1 MPDVPEIHGH
11 CDDRFAAVREAFAKN
26 FEQGLEV
33 GASFSAFLEGE
44 PVVDLWAGDRDANGR
59 PWQEDTIVNVY
70 STTKAMAALSTL
82 MLVDRG
88 ELDLDTPVASVWPE
102 FAAAGKERIP
112 IRNLLSHTSGMAG
125 WEQELKLE
133 DLYDWD
139 YSTGLLAAQA
149 PMWEPGTQ
157 SGYHALTHG
166 HLLGEVVRRV
176 TGRTIGTFFKEEVA
190 EPLGVDFHIGLPEQH
205 EDRVGELVPPPESAL
220 GAQQP
225 NAGSVASR
233 VLGNPPLRGE
243 DANCRAWR
251 AAEIPAA
258 NGTSNARA
266 VARVAGVLANGGSQD
281 GVHLMGEQTLAK
293 TIEEQSYGTDLVLG
307 LPIRFG
313 LGFGLTAKEM
323 PLGPNPRTFFWGGWG
338 GSLVIVDPDARVGFS
353 YVMNKMGATTMGD
366 ARAFNLVGAVYSSL
380 SG

>member
-1 MPDVPEIHGH
+1 
-11 CDDRFAAVREAFAKN
+11 
-26 FEQGLEV
+26 
-33 GASFSAFLEGE
+33 
-44 PVVDLWAGDRDANGR
+44 
-59 PWQEDTIVNVY
+59 
-70 STTKAMAALSTL
+70 
-82 MLVDRG
+82 
-88 ELDLDTPVASVWPE
+88 
-102 FAAAGKERIP
+102 
-112 IRNLLSHTSGMAG
+112 
-125 WEQELKLE
+125 
-133 DLYDWD
+133 
-139 YSTGLLAAQA
+139 
-149 PMWEPGTQ
+149 
-157 SGYHALTHG
+157 
-166 HLLGEVVRRV
+166 
-176 TGRTIGTFFKEEVA
+176 
-190 EPLGVDFHIGLPEQH
+190 
-205 EDRVGELVPPPESAL
+205 
-220 GAQQP
+220 
-225 NAGSVASR
+225 

-281 GVHLMGEQTLAK
+281 GVHLMSEQTLAK
-293 TIEEQSYGTDLVLG
+293 MIEEQSYGTDLVLA

-338 GSLVIVDPDARVGFS
+338 GSLVIVDPDARIGFS